1 MEVKDRIAVLRKEL
15 HAHNHQYYVLDEPS
29 ISDYEFDKLLEEL
42 QQLEK
47 QHPEFQD
54 PNSPTMRVGGS
65 VTKLFPTVVHDTP
78 MYSLANSYSIED
90 LKDWEGR
97 VQRLIEDPVT
107 YSCELKFDGASIS
120 LTYQDGQLLRAVT
133 RGDGTQGDKVTNNIK
148 TIASVPLVLQGD
160 YPARFDVRGEIIMPL
175 AGFAELN
182 KKREE
187 EGLELFRNPRN
198 TASGTLKMQ
207 DSTEVSK
214 RPLDCMIFSVVSD
227 AYLGDSHVAILKKAK
242 SWGFKTSEHTIEA
255 KSMEEVI
262 EFIAHWE
269 ANRIEL
275 PFEIDGIV
283 IKVNNLNQ
291 QEELGFTAKAP
302 RWAMSYKFKANRV
315 STLLESIVYQVGR
328 TGAITPVANLAAV
341 ELDGTTVRRASL
353 HNADQIEKL
362 DVRVG
367 DTVFVEKGGE
377 IIPKILGVDYTKR
390 QPDSVS
396 LHYIENC
403 PECGTGLV
411 RAEGEAQHYCPNAAG
426 CPPQI
431 KGRIQHFISRKAM
444 DVQGLGDETV
454 GLLVDNHLI
463 ESPADL
469 YELTKEQVLPLDRMA
484 ERSANKLIE
493 GIEESKKIPF
503 ERVLYGLGIRYVGE
517 TVAKKLVQHYHSI
530 EAIESATKEELLKVD
545 EVGESIATSVSMF
558 FAEEKNR
565 QIIDRLKQYGLQLEV
580 DAESMKNKSDK
591 LTGSTFVISGV
602 FHKITR
608 KELKTLIEMNGGK
621 VTSSISGKT
630 TMLVSGDNMGPSK
643 LASAEKLGVQIVKEE
658 EFLNFLQK

>member
-1 MEVKDRIAVLRKEL
+1 MEVKDRIEVLRKEL

-47 QHPEFQD
+47 QYPEFYD
-54 PNSPTMRVGGS
+54 PNSPTMRVGGA

-90 LKDWEGR
+90 LKDWENR
-97 VQRLIEDPVT
+97 VQRIIETPVT
-107 YSCELKFDGASIS
+107 YSCELKFDGVSIS
-120 LTYQDGQLLRAVT
+120 ITYQDGQLLRAVT
-133 RGDGTQGDKVTNNIK
+133 RGDGTQGDEVTNNVK

-160 YPARFDVRGEIIMPL
+160 YPTRFDVRGEIILPL

-182 KKREE
+182 KQREE

-214 RPLDCMIFSVVSD
+214 RPLDCTIFSVVSE
-227 AYLGDSHVAILKKAK
+227 AYLGDSHVEILNKAK
-242 SWGFKTSEHTIEA
+242 SWGFKTSEQTMEA
-255 KSMEEVI
+255 KSMDEVI
-262 EFIAHWE
+262 EFISYWE
-269 ANRIEL
+269 ENRIAL

-283 IKVNNLNQ
+283 IKVNDLHQ

-302 RWAMSYKFKANRV
+302 RWAMAYKFKANRV
-315 STLLESIVYQVGR
+315 STILESIVYQVGR
-328 TGAITPVANLAAV
+328 TGAITPVANLKAV
-341 ELDGTTVRRASL
+341 ELDGTTVKRASL

-362 DVRVG
+362 DLRVG

-377 IIPKILGVDYTKR
+377 IIPKVLGVDYTKR
-390 QPDSVS
+390 LPDSKSV
-396 LHYIENC
+396 HYIEHC
-403 PECGTGLV
+403 PECGTELV
-411 RAEGEAQHYCPNAAG
+411 RAEGEAHHYCPNAAG
-426 CPPQI
+426 CPVQI

-444 DVQGLGDETV
+444 DVQGLGNETV

-469 YELTKEQVLPLDRMA
+469 YDLKKEQILPLERMA
-484 ERSANKLIE
+484 ERSANNLIA

-517 TVAKKLVQHYHSI
+517 TVAKKLVQHYHAI
-530 EAIESATKEELLKVD
+530 EAIENATKEELLKVD

-565 QIIDRLKQYGLQLEV
+565 EIIERLRACGVQLEV
-580 DAESMKNKSDK
+580 DAESLKNKSDR
-591 LTGSTFVISGV
+591 LSGSTFVISGV
-602 FHKITR
+602 FHKISR
-608 KELKTLIEMNGGK
+608 KDLKVLIEMNGGK

-630 TMLVSGDNMGPSK
+630 TMLVAGDNMGPSK
-643 LASAEKLGVQIVKEE
+643 LAAAEKLGVQIVKEDD
-658 EFLNFLQK
+658 FLNFLEK

>member
-565 QIIDRLKQYGLQLEV
+565 QIIERLKQYGLQLEV

>member
-1 MEVKDRIAVLRKEL
+1 MSIKNKIEALREEL
-15 HAHNHQYYVLDEPS
+15 HAHNHKYYVLDEPS
-29 ISDYEFDKLLEEL
+29 ISDYEFDKMLEEL

-47 QHPEFQD
+47 AHPEFYD
-54 PNSPTMRVGGS
+54 ENSPSMRVGGS
-65 VTKLFPTVVHDTP
+65 ITKLFPTVVHDTP

-90 LKDWEGR
+90 LKDWEKR
-97 VQRLIEDPVT
+97 VQRIIEKPVT

-120 LTYQDGQLLRAVT
+120 ITYQDGKLLRAVT
-133 RGDGTQGDKVTNNIK
+133 RGDGTQGDDVTNNVK

-160 YPARFDVRGEIIMPL
+160 YPNRFDARGEIILPL
-175 AGFAELN
+175 EGFAALN

-198 TASGTLKMQ
+198 TASGTLKLQ
-207 DSTEVSK
+207 DSTEVAK
-214 RPLDCMIFSVVSD
+214 RPLDCTIFTIVSD
-227 AYLGDSHVAILKKAK
+227 AYLGDSHVEILRKAK
-242 SWGFKTSEHTIEA
+242 LWGFKTSEQTIEA

-262 EFIAHWE
+262 AFITYWE
-269 ANRIEL
+269 THRLDL

-283 IKVNNLNQ
+283 IKVNDLQQ

-362 DVRVG
+362 DIREG

-377 IIPKILGVDYTKR
+377 IIPKILGVDYAKR
-390 QPDSVS
+390 HSNSKP

-403 PECGTGLV
+403 PECGTALV
-411 RAEGEAQHYCPNAAG
+411 RAAGEAHHYCPNAAG

-444 DVQGLGDETV
+444 DVQGLGNETV

-469 YELTKEQVLPLDRMA
+469 YELKKEQVLPLERMA
-484 ERSANKLIE
+484 ERSANNLIE

-530 EAIESATKEELLKVD
+530 DAIQEATKEELLQVD
-545 EVGESIATSVSMF
+545 EVGESIATSVSNYF
-558 FAEEKNR
+558 EEEENR
-565 QIIDRLKQYGLQLEV
+565 MIIERLKRYGVQLEI
-580 DAESMKNKSDK
+580 DAESMKNASDK
-591 LTGSTFVISGV
+591 LSGSTFVISGV
-602 FHKITR
+602 FHQITR
-608 KELKTLIEMNGGK
+608 KDLKKRIELNGGK
-621 VTSSISGKT
+621 VTTSVSGRT
-630 TMLVSGDNMGPSK
+630 TMLIAGDNIGPSK
-643 LASAEKLGVQIVKEE
+643 LTSAEKLGVQIVKEE
-658 EFLNFLQK
+658 DFLRFLDK